1 MIIIKALTISYTN
14 NIKGLVARGIQP
26 PKEVGLISIKS
37 RHSNHSI
44 RYFQY
49 VFPSWYNQG

>member
-14 NIKGLVARGIQP
+14 NIKGLAARGIQP

-37 RHSNHSI
+37 RN
-44 RYFQY
+44 
-49 VFPSWYNQG
+49 NNN